1 MQTEPITVQQVFEL
15 AKSLSP
21 LDQRSLAARL
31 DLRFSDSLPE
41 QATIDEA
48 VGFYLADQCSLG
60 RAAELAHVTRWE
72 LIEVL
77 KQRHIPITVETD
89 FTAAE
94 MDELAIA
101 LEREGLLC

>member
-1 MQTEPITVQQVFEL
+1 MQTEHVTVQQVFEL

-31 DLRFSDSLPE
+31 NLRFTDSLPE
-41 QATIDEA
+41 HATIDEA
-48 VGFYLADQCSLG
+48 VDFYLADQCSLG
-60 RAAELAHVTRWE
+60 RAAELANVTRWE

-77 KQRHIPITVETD
+77 KQRYIPVTVETD

-94 MDELAIA
+94 MDELATE